1 MSSRWRLRS
10 WRTPAPGR
18 RRGAD
23 RGAAASVV
31 RYTTAS
37 IGSALSVIATRLPG
51 GIVGVAAEPASSWLG
66 LGIPELR

>member
-1 MSSRWRLRS
+1 
-10 WRTPAPGR
+10 
-18 RRGAD
+18 
-23 RGAAASVV
+23 VV

-51 GIVGVAAEPASSWLG
+51 GIVGVAAEPASTWLG